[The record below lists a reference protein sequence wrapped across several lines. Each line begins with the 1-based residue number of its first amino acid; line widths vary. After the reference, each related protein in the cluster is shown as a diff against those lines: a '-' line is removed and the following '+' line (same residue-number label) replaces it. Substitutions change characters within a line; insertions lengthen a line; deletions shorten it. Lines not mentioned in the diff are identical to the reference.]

1 MSAPRGPGSGENAA
15 HQRVLAGPRGRHG
28 RASRTA
34 AGSAAAPAAARQV
47 GLARRVDVRE
57 DIATLTVPTLV
68 VVTTADA
75 MVPPALQRQLAAAI
89 GDDRGA
95 AVFGT
100 FTLRSVRLGKA
111 ATSPFAVLSR
121 VHDGRI
127 AYMQYM
133 EDTFATA
140 LTFRSGGAWTI
151 EADPD
156 TDERIEV

>member
-47 GLARRVDVRE
+47 GLARRVNVRKDV
-57 DIATLTVPTLV
+57 APLTIPTLV

-75 MVPPALQRQLAAAI
+75 MVPPALQRQL
-89 GDDRGA
+89 
-95 AVFGT
+95 
-100 FTLRSVRLGKA
+100 
-111 ATSPFAVLSR
+111 
-121 VHDGRI
+121 
-127 AYMQYM
+127 
-133 EDTFATA
+133 ATA